1 MTVHDYSSGSNERR
15 NWTAALF
22 SLSFVVSLVAN
33 GILIEILKIQWPWWF
48 VVETPT
54 TLGLFFGVIH
64 WAFGKYIWRYQLLH
78 KLRWVTIPDLN
89 GKWKGHV
96 CSSYDDHQVKKS
108 VTMTIKQTWNKI
120 RVELISDNSISCSE
134 IAAITRESSTDYFL
148 HYCYK
153 NEPKPSSRG
162 TMHAHRG
169 TAHLRIKDNKLEGRY
184 YSGRDRCTFGELLLT
199 RN

>member
-89 GKWKGHV
+89 GKWKGSV
-96 CSSYDDHQVKKS
+96 YSSYNHHKNS
-108 VTMTIKQTWNKI
+108 VTVTIKQTWNKI
-120 RVELISDNSISCSE
+120 RIELKSSTSTSASE
-134 IAAITRESSTDYFL
+134 IAVFVCESPTDYFL

-153 NEPKPSSRG
+153 NEPRSSSKD

-169 TAHLRIKDNKLEGRY
+169 TARLRVKDNGLEGEY
-184 YSGRDRCTFGELLLT
+184 YTGRDRSTHGELRLT
-199 RN
+199 RDQ